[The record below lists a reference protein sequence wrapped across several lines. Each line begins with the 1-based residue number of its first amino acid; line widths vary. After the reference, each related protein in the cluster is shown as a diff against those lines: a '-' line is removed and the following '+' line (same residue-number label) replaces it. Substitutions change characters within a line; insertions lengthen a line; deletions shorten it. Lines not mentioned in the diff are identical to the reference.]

1 MLAFSG
7 DSHRDH
13 SMDPLSGE
21 TTRLL
26 RQFRAGDAQ
35 ARDGLIRRAR
45 ERLSRHTRH
54 MLRGF
59 PGVRRWEE
67 TDDVLQNSLIRLDRA
82 LSAVTPES
90 PRHFWN
96 LAALQ
101 ITRELRDLADHYQ
114 GPHGHGA
121 NYHTDGGCAESDGCP
136 RSLQHN
142 PDTEGEP
149 ASLAEWTLFHEQ
161 IQALPE
167 AEREVFGLIWYN
179 GLSQQE
185 AAGVLD
191 TSVRTVKRR
200 WQSARLLLARALYGE
215 RPR

>member
-1 MLAFSG
+1 MT
-7 DSHRDH
+7 
-13 SMDPLSGE
+13 PPSGE

-26 RQFRAGDAQ
+26 RQFRSGDAQ
-35 ARDGLIRRAR
+35 ARDDLLRRAR

-59 PGVRRWEE
+59 PGVRRWEQ

-121 NYHTDGGCAESDGCP
+121 NYHTDGGRGEADGCV
-136 RSLQHN
+136 RSRRHD
-142 PDTEGEP
+142 PDAEAEP
-149 ASLAEWTLFHEQ
+149 GSLAEWTRFHEQ
-161 IQALPE
+161 ILALPE
-167 AEREVFGLIWYN
+167 EEREVFGLIWYN
-179 GLSQQE
+179 GLSQKE
-185 AAGVLD
+185 AAVVLD

-200 WQSARLLLARALYGE
+200 WLSARVLLARALYGE

>member
-1 MLAFSG
+1 MNPPG
-7 DSHRDH
+7 
-13 SMDPLSGE
+13 GE
-21 TTRLL
+21 TTQLL
-26 RQFRAGDAQ
+26 GRMRAGDAQ
-35 ARDGLIRRAR
+35 ARDDLIRRAR

-67 TDDVLQNSLIRLDRA
+67 TDDVLQNALIRLDRA

-90 PRHFWN
+90 ARHFWN

-101 ITRELRDLADHYQ
+101 ITRELHDLADHYQ

-121 NYHTDGGCAESDGCP
+121 NYHTDGGRAESEGCL
-136 RSLQHN
+136 RSLRHN
-142 PDTEGEP
+142 PDAEGEL

-167 AEREVFGLIWYN
+167 AEREVVGLIWYN

-185 AAGVLD
+185 AAVVLD

-200 WQSARLLLARALYGE
+200 WQSARLLLARRLYGE